1 MIRHLMILALLCVV
15 GCSSEKP
22 VTAPKLDPAAAAEL
36 AMQEYDSDSD
46 GKISKAEAKKTAMD
60 PKKGWDSDGDGAIS
74 ADEVQARLERYEAL
88 KAGIQTLTCTVR
100 FRGDFL
106 PDAAILFDPEPF
118 LGETAV
124 MAEGTTDG
132 YGQAEITAPS
142 ISEQDPTLQGIRC
155 GLMFTLA
162 TIMIM
167 VPTTKMPQIIT
178 TIAITTVS
186 LTRTTLDR
194 KKSTIQIAQRTIVTR
209 SL

>member
-1 MIRHLMILALLCVV
+1 LLCVV

-106 PDAAILFDPEPF
+106 PDAEILFDPEPF

-155 GLMFTLA
+155 GLYR
-162 TIMIM
+162 
-167 VPTTKMPQIIT
+167 VRIT
-178 TIAITTVS
+178 HPKLDIPKKYNED
-186 LTRTTLDR
+186 TTLFFELSPFDNVLMPTFELR
-194 KKSTIQIAQRTIVTR
+194 
-209 SL
+209 